1 MGWSKD
7 GADKMARLRAV
18 KANNGKVI
26 DFVRAQK
33 KEEKLYLVTKKIMKE
48 TSQGLKSRINEKVC
62 NLEVF
67 KIGKLT
73 GLYKALKAI

>member
-1 MGWSKD
+1 MSSRPMGWSKD

-33 KEEKLYLVTKKIMKE
+33 KR
-48 TSQGLKSRINEKVC
+48 KSSI
-62 NLEVF
+62 
-67 KIGKLT
+67 
-73 GLYKALKAI
+73 